1 MRHSS
6 KLLRLGVLPVLV
18 ATAAIALAAT
28 ATAAGGQLFRESI
41 DDVDINV
48 EEDFCGIDG
57 LTVEF
62 ASHAVGTVH
71 AVPHGRNSLPYFGFN
86 LKVSD
91 VVTNLANG
99 NVVTGFSTIRDKD
112 QRVTDNGDGTLTV
125 LVLAT
130 GNSTLYGPDGKA
142 IARNPGQIRFEFLVD
157 HGGTPADPS
166 DDVELGFLRD
176 VKGSTGRNDDY
187 CAAAVPVLLGS

>member
-1 MRHSS
+1 MRHSR
-6 KLLRLGVLPVLV
+6 KLRLSILPVLV

-28 ATAAGGQLFRESI
+28 ASAGGQLFRESI
-41 DDVDINV
+41 DENEVHV
-48 EEDFCGIDG
+48 EEDFCGVDG

-62 ASHAVGTVH
+62 ATHTVGTVH
-71 AVPHGRNSLPYFGFN
+71 AVPHGRDSLVYFGFN

-91 VVTNLANG
+91 VITNVDNG
-99 NVVTGFSTIRDKD
+99 NFVTAFATIRDKD
-112 QRVTDNGDGTLTV
+112 QRVTDNGDGTLTI

-130 GNSTLYGPDGKA
+130 GNSTLYGPNGKA

-176 VKGSTGRNDDY
+176 VKGSTGRTDDY
-187 CAAAVPVLLGS
+187 CAAALPVLLAS